1 VPDSN
6 GWLRLSRPTCN
17 VSAIVSCHVY
27 LGYVRQLGFCHGDS
41 TTVTSTS
48 SLVTSVVSRYRAR
61 YDSEPLPRIITAAQ
75 RQPVLCSPAGRGRFL
90 LQRGAH
96 AGQGFM
102 YVWTNVSDGNASEA
116 VFSFSPRFAYRT
128 GAWSFEMLRF

>member
-1 VPDSN
+1 MK
-6 GWLRLSRPTCN
+6 
-17 VSAIVSCHVY
+17 H
-27 LGYVRQLGFCHGDS
+27 
-41 TTVTSTS
+41 
-48 SLVTSVVSRYRAR
+48 SV
-61 YDSEPLPRIITAAQ
+61 
-75 RQPVLCSPAGRGRFL
+75 GFL

-116 VFSFSPRFAYRT
+116 DFSFSPRFSYRT